1 MVMFENLEARAARV
15 AERRARQRAAALADE
30 MRAALP
36 SDIRVATD
44 GKGVRL
50 SGPALG
56 RRRALE
62 AALRWAIAGLGR

>member
-1 MVMFENLEARAARV
+1 MFETLEARAAR
-15 AERRARQRAAALADE
+15 AAARHARMRAAALADE

-36 SDIRVATD
+36 ADIEVAAD
-44 GKGVRL
+44 EKGVRL

-62 AALRWAIAGLGR
+62 AALRWTISGLGR